1 MTYDP
6 ADHTID
12 EVREYLDQHPD
23 EAAAVLAAEQAR
35 GDDARSTLVNSLQS
49 QAGREGEPVEGG
61 ETPDVPKD
69 IDAGHPTGEYP
80 TEGTFGYNA
89 DDVGLADAGGETG
102 S

>member
-6 ADHTID
+6 GSHTIE
-12 EVREYLDQHPD
+12 EVQAYLADHPD
-23 EAAAVLAAEQAR
+23 ETAAVLAAEQAR

-49 QAGREGEPVEGG
+49 REGREGEEGG
-61 ETPDVPKD
+61 ETPDVPED

-89 DDVGLADAGGETG
+89 DDVALGDAGGGETG